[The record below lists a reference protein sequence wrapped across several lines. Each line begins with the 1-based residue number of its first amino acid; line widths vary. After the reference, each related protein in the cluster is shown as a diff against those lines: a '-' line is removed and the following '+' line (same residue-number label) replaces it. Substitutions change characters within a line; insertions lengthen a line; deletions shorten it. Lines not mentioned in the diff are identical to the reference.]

1 MHGPCLQSNVN
12 CEQALQDAL
21 AKGREKEGEPA
32 TASVEF
38 EYLYRKSR
46 WEMLI
51 ARDDIS
57 NDVITLGTYFSLIFR

>member
-1 MHGPCLQSNVN
+1 MRGPCLQSNVK
-12 CEQALQDAL
+12 CEQALQGAL

-32 TASVEF
+32 TTSVEF

-51 ARDDIS
+51 AAYDIS
-57 NDVITLGTYFSLIFR
+57 NDVITLGTYFLMFV